1 MTKTNEAMKK
11 MMELKEVRYLVN
23 GIREEEEETII
34 SLEAEKSDIEC
45 AERYIKSAKSQLIG
59 MIKMAKELGM
69 ISKDIPTKLL
79 INMLIDLGE

>member
-11 MMELKEVRYLVN
+11 MMELKAVRYLVN
-23 GIREEEEETII
+23 GIREEEETII
-34 SLEAEKSDIEC
+34 SLEAEKSDIER

-59 MIKMAKELGM
+59 MIRMAKELGM
-69 ISKDIPTKLL
+69 ISEDIPTKLL